1 MLNLTL
7 QFFCSDFRLLSSY
20 TFENYCSKLFIL
32 KEIGQTILKEIGHLD
47 FLKKNLVA
55 KDSYE
60 KEHSNCQSKYF
71 SEISESRMGANHMLS
86 AT

>member
-32 KEIGQTILKEIGHLD
+32 KEIGYLD
-47 FLKKNLVA
+47 FFK
-55 KDSYE
+55 E
-60 KEHSNCQSKYF
+60 KPG
-71 SEISESRMGANHMLS
+71 SEK
-86 AT
+86 